1 MIVVKLG
8 GSLTESDA
16 LLQCL
21 DSVEQNYPHGEVIIV
36 PGGGAFADQVRLAQQ
51 YWKFDDRTAHKM
63 ALLAMQQMALLF
75 QGIKSHFAIASSLAD
90 IQEQLNQQKT
100 VIWSPDISELDK
112 AGIQASWDI
121 TSDSLAAWLT
131 GILSATRLILVK
143 SAIINPALCLQELTE
158 QGIIDKAFCDFAAR
172 GTFKLDIVSAAE
184 IYGTNGSPC
193 PAFSTT

>member
-16 LLQCL
+16 LLHCL
-21 DSVEQNYPHGEVIIV
+21 DSVEQNFPHGGIIIV

-51 YWKFDDRTAHKM
+51 HWKFDDRTAHKM

-75 QGIKSHFAIASSLAD
+75 QGLKSHFTIAGSLAD
-90 IQEQLNQQKT
+90 IQKMLNQQKI

-121 TSDSLAAWLT
+121 TSDSLAAWLA
-131 GILSATRLILVK
+131 GILSASKLILVK
-143 SAIINPALCLQELTE
+143 SAIIDPALSLQELAK
-158 QGIIDKAFCDFAAR
+158 QGVIDKAFCVFAMR
-172 GTFKLDIVSAAE
+172 GSFKLDIVSAAE
-184 IYGTNGSPC
+184 IYRTNGSPC
-193 PAFSTT
+193 PALSTT